1 VPDNKQDSVD
11 LVTAAGIL
19 GLTAETVRKR
29 LNRGTLPGFKAGRKA
44 QLCEIVR

>member
-29 LNRGTLPGFKAGRKA
+29 LQRGKLPGFKAA
-44 QLCEIVR
+44 FP